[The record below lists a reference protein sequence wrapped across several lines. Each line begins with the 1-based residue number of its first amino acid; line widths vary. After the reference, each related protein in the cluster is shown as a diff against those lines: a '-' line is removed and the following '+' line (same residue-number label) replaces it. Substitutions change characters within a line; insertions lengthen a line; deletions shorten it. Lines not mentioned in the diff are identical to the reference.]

1 MALVAGIDSIGVGFT
16 FVQSDIQAPE
26 MSSIVV
32 GSNPDVIFHLAAQ
45 VNLRASVTD
54 PLFDARSNVLGTINV
69 LEAARHADVKR
80 VVYAASGGSRYGA
93 PESLPVDEAVRTDP
107 ISPYAVAKLAGEM
120 YMRAYAEMYGLSQIC
135 LALANVYGP
144 RQNPHGE
151 AGVIT
156 VFGRALLTGE
166 VATIFGDGTASRDY
180 VYVDDVVDAFVRAG
194 TAPEDTAGTYDVGT
208 GRQATVVEV
217 HQLIADVLGS
227 AATPSFGPPKS
238 GELQA
243 IALDTTKAQ
252 SELGWAPRVD
262 LIEGIA
268 RTIRVVARRAGAGNP
283 RVDRRVMKDHINEE
297 GAGQVRCRLCDSNR
311 LLSVLDLGATPP
323 CETFLTADELD
334 LPEATFP
341 LHLRLCEDCLLL
353 QIPALI
359 TPEDTF
365 TEYAYF
371 SSYSDSWVQHAK
383 TVRRQRRGPPWTSAR
398 IIRGRSRQ
406 Q

>member
-1 MALVAGIDSIGVGFT
+1 MRALVTGAAGFIGSTLVDRLLNEGHQVVGIDNLSTGVLANLDGARSRYRLDRRRFT

-194 TAPEDTAGTYDVGT
+194 TAPEDTAGTYNVGT

-268 RTIRVVARRAGAGNP
+268 RTIEWLHGALAP
-283 RVDRRVMKDHINEE
+283 ATHELI
-297 GAGQVRCRLCDSNR
+297 GA
-311 LLSVLDLGATPP
+311 
-323 CETFLTADELD
+323 
-334 LPEATFP
+334 
-341 LHLRLCEDCLLL
+341 
-353 QIPALI
+353 
-359 TPEDTF
+359 
-365 TEYAYF
+365 
-371 SSYSDSWVQHAK
+371 
-383 TVRRQRRGPPWTSAR
+383 
-398 IIRGRSRQ
+398 
-406 Q
+406 